1 MTSTRWPPSIVRR
14 RTSSDGALW
23 SRVRSIQLPKL
34 GRRRFAARSSTSSQT
49 LRIGTIPSLANTST
63 QVARSPRRFHE
74 VFRAV
79 SSFESV
85 SVRLS
90 NAPPPAQFEL
100 QDALDDFKIYL
111 SDTICLVR
119 NLRQELLDFTTSDG
133 RAESRACRFPGCLK
147 KEMRKSFRSLHRA
160 Y

>member
-1 MTSTRWPPSIVRR
+1 MW
-14 RTSSDGALW
+14 GA
-23 SRVRSIQLPKL
+23 
-34 GRRRFAARSSTSSQT
+34 A
-49 LRIGTIPSLANTST
+49 
-63 QVARSPRRFHE
+63 
-74 VFRAV
+74 

-133 RAESRACRFPGCLK
+133 RAEAEPVKERLPRRTRTTSMLMVFDTQTKQFVGSGCYVVESLPTPGAVRNLSRPAP
-147 KEMRKSFRSLHRA
+147 SLSDKGILNRRGRLIVNEIISPSVR
-160 Y
+160 